1 MTIFYIIAGLITLV
15 LASYAAYLLFK
26 LSKQKKAMQQSAVAQ
41 AEKHDAQMKSIIESI
56 TSIAKAMQQEQC
68 PTIEGC
74 IRLKVLIDQLRLDD
88 AIRDDFEVFYTIY
101 DKTAHIPTHQGWK
114 DLKTKEKMTHTKLMM
129 ELEVEH
135 ESAINQAV
143 DKVIVHFQ
151 TTEQSVS

>member
-1 MTIFYIIAGLITLV
+1 MTTFYIIAGLITLV
-15 LASYAAYLLFK
+15 LSSYAAFLLFK
-26 LSKQKKAMQQSAVAQ
+26 LNKQKKAMQQLELAQ

-74 IRLKVLIDQLRLDD
+74 IRLKVLIDQLRLDEV
-88 AIRDDFEVFYTIY
+88 IRDDFEVFYTIY

-135 ESAINQAV
+135 ESEINQAV
-143 DKVIVHFQ
+143 EKVIVHFQ
-151 TTEQSVS
+151 TAEQSIS

>member
-1 MTIFYIIAGLITLV
+1 MTTFYIIAGLITFV

-26 LSKQKKAMQQSAVAQ
+26 LSKQKKAMQQSEVAQ

-88 AIRDDFEVFYTIY
+88 TIRDDFEVFYTIY
-101 DKTAHIPTHQGWK
+101 DKTAHIPTHQGWS
-114 DLKTKEKMTHTKLMM
+114 DLKSKEKLTHTKLMM
-129 ELEVEH
+129 ELEAEH
-135 ESAINQAV
+135 RSDISEAV
-143 DKVIVHFQ
+143 DRVIVHFQ
-151 TTEQSVS
+151 ALEQKVS

>member
-1 MTIFYIIAGLITLV
+1 MTTFYIIAGLITLV
-15 LASYAAYLLFK
+15 LASYAAVLLFK
-26 LSKQKKAMQQSAVAQ
+26 LNKQKKAIHQSALAQ
-41 AEKHDAQMKSIIESI
+41 AEKHDSQMKSVIESI

-88 AIRDDFEVFYTIY
+88 VIRDEFAVFYTIY

-129 ELEVEH
+129 ELEAEYQS
-135 ESAINQAV
+135 EINEAV
-143 DKVIVHFQ
+143 DKAIIHF
-151 TTEQSVS
+151 ENKAL

>member
-1 MTIFYIIAGLITLV
+1 MTTFYIIAGLITLV
-15 LASYAAYLLFK
+15 LSSYAAFLLFK
-26 LSKQKKAMQQSAVAQ
+26 LNKQKKAMQQLELAQ

-74 IRLKVLIDQLRLDD
+74 IRLKVLIDQLRLDEV
-88 AIRDDFEVFYTIY
+88 IRDDFEVFYTIY

-129 ELEVEH
+129 ELEAKYQ
-135 ESAINQAV
+135 SDINEAV
-143 DKVIVHFQ
+143 DKVIIHFK
-151 TTEQSVS
+151 SKAL

>member
-1 MTIFYIIAGLITLV
+1 MTTFYIIAGLISLG
-15 LASYAAYLLFK
+15 LASYAAVLLFK
-26 LSKQKKAMQQSAVAQ
+26 LNKQKKTMQQSELAQ
-41 AEKHDAQMKSIIESI
+41 AEKHDAQMKSVIESI

-74 IRLKVLIDQLRLDD
+74 IRLKVLIDQLRLDEEL
-88 AIRDDFEVFYTIY
+88 RENFTVFYTIY

-129 ELEVEH
+129 ELEAEH
-135 ESAINQAV
+135 QSDISEAV

-151 TTEQSVS
+151 ALEQKVS

>member
-1 MTIFYIIAGLITLV
+1 MTTFYIIAGLITLV
-15 LASYAAYLLFK
+15 LASYAVFLLFK
-26 LSKQKKAMQQSAVAQ
+26 LNKQKKAMQQSAAAQ

-56 TSIAKAMQQEQC
+56 TSIAKAMKQEQC

-114 DLKTKEKMTHTKLMM
+114 DLKTKEKVTHTKLMM
-129 ELEVEH
+129 KLEAEH
-135 ESAINQAV
+135 GSAINQAV

-151 TTEQSVS
+151 TTDQSVS